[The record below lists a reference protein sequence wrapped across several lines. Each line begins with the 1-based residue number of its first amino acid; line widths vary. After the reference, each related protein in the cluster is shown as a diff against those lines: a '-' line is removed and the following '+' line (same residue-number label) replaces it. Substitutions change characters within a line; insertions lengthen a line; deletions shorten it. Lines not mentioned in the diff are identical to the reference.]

1 MRNYRYAFL
10 IALVGNFALIAVL
23 GWLWWR
29 SGRQPKM
36 QAAMAAS
43 AKEMA
48 QNSPNGGEN
57 APMAPHE
64 TALVPVQL
72 SPERLQSIGVR
83 MGRVESKIVDDEIR
97 VTGNVAVDETR
108 LSYVQLR
115 YSGYIQKV
123 FADATY
129 QFLRK
134 GQPLFTIYSPD
145 LVATEREYLVAKQNQ
160 QRVIG
165 STVPGVTE
173 SAASL
178 LEAAAERLKQWG
190 VPQREIA
197 RLESSGQVQQELEIE
212 SPVSGYI
219 TERNALPNL
228 TVQPE
233 THLYTV
239 AGLSTIWVFAEV
251 FQSDLGRIKVGN
263 RTTLTVDAYPGRVFE
278 GRVNFLYPQVDMTT
292 RTVRARL
299 EFANPGLKL
308 TPGMFVNITL
318 KVPMG
323 KQLLIPA
330 TGVLQSGTRQVVFVN
345 RSDG

>member
-1 MRNYRYAFL
+1 MRNYRNAFVFAVVGN
-10 IALVGNFALIAVL
+10 IALIGIL
-23 GWLWWR
+23 GGLWWR
-29 SGRQPKM
+29 SVQHKKTE
-36 QAAMAAS
+36 AATPSASNGAAP
-43 AKEMA
+43 
-48 QNSPNGGEN
+48 NTPNGGES
-57 APMAPHE
+57 ASMAPHE

-83 MGRVESKIVDDEIR
+83 MGRVQSKIVDDEIR

-108 LSYVQLR
+108 LAYVQLR

-129 QFLRK
+129 QYLRK

-160 QRVIG
+160 QRVMG

-197 RLESSGQVQQELEIE
+197 RLESTGQVQQELDIE

-239 AGLSTIWVFAEV
+239 ADLSTVWVFAEV
-251 FQSDLGRIKVGN
+251 FQKDRKSTRLNSSHSSISY
-263 RTTLTVDAYPGRVFE
+263 AVFC
-278 GRVNFLYPQVDMTT
+278 
-292 RTVRARL
+292 
-299 EFANPGLKL
+299 LKKKKKKKK
-308 TPGMFVNITL
+308 I
-318 KVPMG
+318 
-323 KQLLIPA
+323 I
-330 TGVLQSGTRQVVFVN
+330 
-345 RSDG
+345 